1 MSAEAF
7 DVEDWLGAEVSGKIL
22 PDKVQ
27 LSLKKSF
34 DDKAWDE
41 SFLPEDGTL
50 EGAEL
55 KDAVDLFASI
65 LDDSSGSTAS
75 TKLGAAMK

>member
-7 DVEDWLGAEVSGKIL
+7 DVEDWLGAEVSGKVL

-34 DDKAWDE
+34 DDKSWDE